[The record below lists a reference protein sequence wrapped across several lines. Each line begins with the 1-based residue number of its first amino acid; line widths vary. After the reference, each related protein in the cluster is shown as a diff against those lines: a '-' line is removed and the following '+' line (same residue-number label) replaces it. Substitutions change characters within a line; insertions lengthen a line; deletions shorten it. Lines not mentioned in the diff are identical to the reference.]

1 MGITLFARKNDEKDA
16 DEFWKNREKEL
27 GMPVIKKTLAQV
39 QTEKNGVPIWG
50 ILYFTEKALYFQTFK
65 SDNWLALILSSN
77 SGKDGRT
84 KDETVE
90 IPFEN
95 LRKFELRPKKNGFF
109 NRIFRQPDIVD
120 MEWIKS
126 PITEELAVMTFE
138 TEGNIAEFISLMPD
152 N

>member
-1 MGITLFARKNDEKDA
+1 MGITLFARKNDEKEA

-27 GMPVIKKTLAQV
+27 GMPVIKKLLAQV

-65 SDNWLALILSSN
+65 SDNWLSLILSTS
-77 SGKDGRT
+77 SGKEGRT

-95 LRKFELRPKKNGFF
+95 LRKFELRPKKKGLF

-120 MEWIKS
+120 MEWIKH
-126 PITEELAVMTFE
+126 PAVEKTTLMSFE
-138 TEGNIAEFISLMPD
+138 TEGDIAEFISLMPD
-152 N
+152 Y